1 MLNGV
6 GRTKWGGPP
15 ARQEQAQT
23 LNWHRTDKT
32 RCDARQPRLAFFGL
46 AKSGARRHRVPMNM
60 FRSAGQKLARNPW
73 FVVGVILPVLLS
85 AIYYFG
91 VASPQYVSE
100 SRFAI
105 KAPNQRAAQ
114 TTSFANLIQST
125 GLSGGQEQSNQV
137 IDFVR
142 SRSALQTLEKQL
154 QVKKAYGDQKVDFL
168 SRFPRFWEDNAFED
182 LYDYYR
188 TKIQISRDND
198 TGLVVLRTI
207 AFSPKEAAAINA
219 LLLNQSEA
227 LVNDLNESAREKAIS
242 EAENRVVE
250 AQARVNKALKEVSDY
265 RTRAQLVEPLKEA
278 TGIVEIANRLIVE
291 RSALEAQLSTVRQV
305 TPDHPSIPVLREQIA
320 SLSREIER
328 QNARLV
334 GKGGNTIS
342 RKLPDY
348 DALVLEQELASQL
361 LVLSQTTLEQ
371 ARTEALKQ
379 QFYLERVVE
388 PNVPDLP
395 EYPKPIKTIL
405 TILGFALCI
414 YFIIWMFVVGI
425 LEHAPED

>member
-1 MLNGV
+1 MNILRNS
-6 GRTKWGGPP
+6 GG
-15 ARQEQAQT
+15 
-23 LNWHRTDKT
+23 
-32 RCDARQPRLAFFGL
+32 
-46 AKSGARRHRVPMNM
+46 
-60 FRSAGQKLARNPW
+60 KLARNPW
-73 FVVGVILPVLLS
+73 FLVAVVLPVLFS

-91 VASPQYVSE
+91 IASDQYVSE

-125 GLSGGQEQSNQV
+125 GLSSGQEQSNQV

-142 SRSALQTLEKQL
+142 SRSALTTLEKEL
-154 QVKKAYGDQKVDFL
+154 RVKKTYGSPSVDFL

-182 LYDYYR
+182 LFDYYR
-188 TKIQISRDND
+188 TKIEISRDTD

-207 AFSPKEAAAINA
+207 AFSPKDAAAINTV
-219 LLLNQSEA
+219 LLKQSEM
-227 LVNDLNESAREKAIS
+227 LVNRLNENARTKAIS
-242 EAENRVVE
+242 EAEDRVVE
-250 AQARVNKALKEVSDY
+250 AQARVNKAFEAVSDY
-265 RTRAQLVEPLKEA
+265 RSKSRLVEPLKEA
-278 TGIVEIANRLIVE
+278 TGVVEIANRLIVE
-291 RSALEAQLSTVRQV
+291 RAALEAQLSTVRQV

-320 SLSREIER
+320 SLTREIER
-328 QNARLV
+328 QNERLV
-334 GKGGNTIS
+334 GSGSNTIS

-348 DALVLEQELASQL
+348 DALILEQELASEL
-361 LVLSQTTLEQ
+361 LLLAQTSLEQ

-395 EYPKPIKTIL
+395 EYPKALKSVL
-405 TILGFALCI
+405 TILGFALCL
-414 YFIIWMFVVGI
+414 YFIVWMFVVGI